1 MTVKAG
7 YKEVTMQKKN
17 NTFYFWKNLPDNP
30 QEGDIWIPKSE
41 CLYRYMSGEWVL
53 MVSSNTVSSN
63 YVSYDDYSALPKA
76 TSGTPLIVPMLCL
89 GVLAFLIILM
99 LLLTTL

>member
-1 MTVKAG
+1 
-7 YKEVTMQKKN
+7 MQKKK
-17 NTFYFWKNLPDNP
+17 TFYFLETVPDSP
-30 QEGDIWIPKSE
+30 QEGDLWMIPKSE

-99 LLLTTL
+99 LLSTTL